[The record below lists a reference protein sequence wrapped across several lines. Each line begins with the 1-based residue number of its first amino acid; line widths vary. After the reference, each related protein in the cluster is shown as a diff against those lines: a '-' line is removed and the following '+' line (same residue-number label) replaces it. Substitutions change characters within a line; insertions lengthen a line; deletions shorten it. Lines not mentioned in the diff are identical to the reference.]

1 MSQEDEKKF
10 SELYQKYASYM
21 YGVCL
26 RYTGNKEDAEDM
38 MQDGFVKVYNNI
50 DKLKDIINV
59 KAWIKRIMINTALN
73 LYRHNKIIDFKSI
86 DEGTYDIYKSYEQDA
101 IQKLTTNEL
110 LNVIQEL
117 PEGYRLVF
125 NLYAIEGYK
134 HREIAEL
141 LNINEGTSKSQF
153 SKARSNLKK
162 LIDKK
167 LNISDVNN
175 EK

>member
-1 MSQEDEKKF
+1 MSQDADKKF
-10 SELYQKYASYM
+10 SELYKQYAAYM
-21 YGVCL
+21 FGVCL
-26 RYTGNKEDAEDM
+26 RYTGNREDAEDM
-38 MQDGFVKVYNNI
+38 MQDGFVKVYNNL
-50 DKLKDIINV
+50 DKLKDIVNI

-86 DEGTYDIYKSYEQDA
+86 DEGAYDIYKSKENDA
-101 IQKLTTNEL
+101 IQQLTTKEL
-110 LNVIQEL
+110 LNVIQDL
-117 PEGYRLVF
+117 PDGYRLIF

-134 HREIAEL
+134 HREIAEI

-153 SKARSNLKK
+153 SKARSSLKK

>member
-1 MSQEDEKKF
+1 
-10 SELYQKYASYM
+10 M

-26 RYTGNKEDAEDM
+26 RYTGNKEDAEDI

-50 DKLKDIINV
+50 EKLKEIKNV

-86 DEGTYDIYKSYEQDA
+86 DKDTYDIYKSDEINA

-110 LNVIQEL
+110 LDVIQEL
-117 PEGYRLVF
+117 PEGYRLIF

-134 HREIAEL
+134 HREIAEM

-153 SKARSNLKK
+153 SKARNNLKK

-167 LNISDVNN
+167 LNITDVHN